1 MSDFFN
7 GANSYLNENIA
18 DDRSMWGNERKLSP
32 EQNAA
37 AVPRKTLRIV
47 PSSSSNAW
55 LTDQENI
62 DVKAELKSL
71 VRRMDERL
79 GPASRLTERLFSAE
93 YAAVIG
99 LGPRVVPL
107 LIKDLQRSLQPW
119 FWALKAITREDPAR
133 DVNSGDFHGIAS
145 AWIAWGKDNDVV

>member
-18 DDRSMWGNERKLSP
+18 DDRSMWGNERTLNPKQIAPSV
-32 EQNAA
+32 A
-37 AVPRKTLRIV
+37 RKTLRIV

-55 LTDQENI
+55 LKDRENI

-79 GPASRLTERLFSAE
+79 GPASRLTERLFCAE

-99 LGPRVVPL
+99 LGPKVVPL

-133 DVNSGDFHGIAS
+133 HINPGDFHGIAA
-145 AWIAWGKDNDVV
+145 AWIAWGKDNDIV